1 VIYTF
6 CEDEGEIKLAKSE
19 VQNIPAPHIAVS
31 VLHFPQ
37 PFTDLLLRVKACQHY
52 LPPNEAEKISVQTE
66 ARLRD
71 LLENPEDGY
80 LPQLQR
86 IMSTIFNGDAA
97 CWYGQ
102 NGKVIVDG
110 PQQPQKPADMLCEE
124 LFKQRCLIKHPDINF
139 VHDSKWRQGANTAL
153 KQAIKVLLEAE
164 RVMIDNGNPDNHGEK
179 RYLEKVLLKGAG
191 ALKKTGAE
199 GKVTFFDC
207 ESNPDKIAD
216 TFPVLKEIC
225 RRLRDLNPGATLSL
239 GSFLLEA
246 KTPPYGIAGTALVLT
261 LAHVV
266 RAFGERLRIYQD
278 ITKIV
283 EYPLDTYEKLVD
295 VVSTPATKFVF
306 EVRDISPAQA
316 ALVDGVA
323 KAVQAPPLKYGET
336 RTLNSTY
343 EALVRWWKKIPQVA
357 KIMEL
362 YEATQQKRLRQL
374 KEVLDQAENFDRFDL
389 ILKRLPGIYIGGPV
403 GDDLSETEAET
414 VSTEFSADVKL
425 FESGFHVVRT
435 ALAEAVNQLFG
446 SKGDMVQCE
455 KVITEWYQGLNPTQR
470 NPFKFEEEAHHL
482 LLRLEEK
489 VVDFEDKILKKLPQD
504 YGLGLVA
511 DWSTLYVKGYV
522 EKLTQAKATI
532 EEAKPEV
539 PAPEL
544 EGKSYEIKP
553 DEKLEVAIPPGA
565 AEIIYTT
572 TGEDPK
578 KSENIQV
585 ARESLNLAELLG
597 DNPSTTI
604 YIRSRDTEGNL
615 SDPVRVELVNK
626 TREYEIQIEKDLF
639 KDKGVFKF
647 PEDTQGV
654 VTVISSLLKHG
665 VKRKVLNQEEMDK
678 VVAAV
683 QELFGKSL
691 N

>member
-1 VIYTF
+1 
-6 CEDEGEIKLAKSE
+6 

-31 VLHFPQ
+31 VLHSPQ
-37 PFTDLLLRVKACQHY
+37 PFTDLLLRVKACRHY
-52 LPPNEAEKISVQTE
+52 LPPSDVEKISVQTE

-86 IMSTIFNGDAA
+86 IMGTILSGDAA

-102 NGKVIVDG
+102 DGKVIVDK

-124 LFKQRCLIKHPDINF
+124 LFKQRCRINHPDINF
-139 VHDSKWRQGANTAL
+139 VHDSKWRQGTNTAL
-153 KQAIKVLLEAE
+153 KQAVKVLLEAE

-191 ALKKTGAE
+191 ALKKTGVE
-199 GKVTFFDC
+199 GRVTFFDC

-216 TFPVLKEIC
+216 AFPVLKELC

-239 GSFLLEA
+239 GSFLMEA
-246 KTPPYGIAGTALVLT
+246 KTPPYGIGGTAVVLT

-266 RAFGERLRIYQD
+266 RAFGERLRIYKD
-278 ITKIV
+278 STKNVEVSINTYESLLEVVLFAPTTKI
-283 EYPLDTYEKLVD
+283 
-295 VVSTPATKFVF
+295 VF

-343 EALVRWWKKIPQVA
+343 EALVQWWQKIPQVA
-357 KIMEL
+357 EIMEL
-362 YEATQQKRLRQL
+362 YEPTQQKRLRQL

-389 ILKRLPGIYIGGPV
+389 ILNRLPGIYIGGPV

-414 VSTEFSADVKL
+414 VSTGFAADVKL
-425 FESGFHVVRT
+425 FESGFHLVRT

-489 VVDFEDKILKKLPQD
+489 VVDFEDKILKKLPED
-504 YGLGLVA
+504 YGLGQVA
-511 DWSTLYVKGYV
+511 DWSTLYVKDYV

-539 PAPEL
+539 PIPPI
-544 EGKSYEIKP
+544 KPNSYELKEK
-553 DEKLEVAIPPGA
+553 DKLEVAIPSGA
-565 AEIIYTT
+565 TEIIYAV
-572 TGEDPK
+572 GEDPQK
-578 KSENIQV
+578 AENFRV
-585 ARESLNLAELLG
+585 AEATLNLADLLG
-597 DNPSTTI
+597 DSPSATI
-604 YIRSRDTEGNL
+604 FMRSRDAEGNL
-615 SDPVRVELVNK
+615 SDPVKVELVNK
-626 TREYEIQIEKDLF
+626 TREYEIQIMKDLF

-647 PEDTQGV
+647 PEDTQGMV
-654 VTVISSLLKHG
+654 AVISSLLKHG
-665 VKRKVLNQEEMDK
+665 VKRNVLKQEEMDK

-683 QELFGKSL
+683 QALFGKSV